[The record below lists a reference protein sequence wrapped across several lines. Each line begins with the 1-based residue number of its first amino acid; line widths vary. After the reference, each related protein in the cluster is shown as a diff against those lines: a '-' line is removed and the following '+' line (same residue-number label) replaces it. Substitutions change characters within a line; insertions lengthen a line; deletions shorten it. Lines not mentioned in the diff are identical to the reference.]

1 MITTSEAMAYLGDEE
16 APYPLEAV
24 RPEPRRVLEVGA
36 GAGSGTLAIAAA
48 FPDARIVCLETDDA
62 ARNALV
68 WRIAQVPGL
77 RERVSVLP
85 LTLEETEFLGTFDLA
100 LARHVLCRVA
110 PADRG
115 DVATLLSRRAGYDGA
130 IIIDDH
136 LGTSSTEP
144 SERRMVAEARFGELT
159 YARWQATEPAGQGQV
174 TEVDEYV
181 VTDRRGD
188 VVHHARHEHVEWVAD
203 RELLLAIV
211 RAKGMA
217 PAVIGEGWIRLTTP

>member
-1 MITTSEAMAYLGDEE
+1 
-16 APYPLEAV
+16 V
-24 RPEPRRVLEVGA
+24 
-36 GAGSGTLAIAAA
+36 
-48 FPDARIVCLETDDA
+48 
-62 ARNALV
+62 
-68 WRIAQVPGL
+68 
-77 RERVSVLP
+77 
-85 LTLEETEFLGTFDLA
+85 
-100 LARHVLCRVA
+100 
-110 PADRG
+110 
-115 DVATLLSRRAGYDGA
+115 
-130 IIIDDH
+130 IIDDH
-136 LGTSSTEP
+136 LGTPSTQP

-188 VVHHARHEHVEWVAD
+188 VVHHARHERVEWVAD

>member
-1 MITTSEAMAYLGDEE
+1 MITTSEAMAYLGEEE

-24 RPEPRRVLEVGA
+24 RPDPRRVLEVGA
-36 GAGSGTLAIAAA
+36 GAGSGTLRIAAA
-48 FPDARIVCLETDDA
+48 YPEARIVCLETDDA

-68 WRIAQVPGL
+68 WRVAQEAGL

-85 LTLEETEFLGTFDLA
+85 LPLGEVDFLGTFDLV
-100 LARHVLCRVA
+100 LARHVLCRVP

-115 DVATLLSRRAGYDGA
+115 DVATELSRRAGYDGA
-130 IIIDDH
+130 VIIDDH
-136 LGTSSTEP
+136 LGSPSTET
-144 SERRMVAEARFGELT
+144 SERRLVAEARFGELT
-159 YARWQATEPAGQGQV
+159 YSRFRTTEAAGQGQV

-188 VVHHARHEHVEWVAD
+188 VVHHARHDRVEWVAD